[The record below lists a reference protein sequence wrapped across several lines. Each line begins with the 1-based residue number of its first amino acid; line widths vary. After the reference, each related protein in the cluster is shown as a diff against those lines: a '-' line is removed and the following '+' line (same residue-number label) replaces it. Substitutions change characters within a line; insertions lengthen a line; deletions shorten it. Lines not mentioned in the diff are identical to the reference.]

1 MGLPL
6 SCGYEKCSTDIL
18 VCDSDHL
25 STSSEK
31 PGIAPVFYCFRGLP
45 IAFGFNTRQAV
56 TELKIKGNTIPY
68 IVTLDEIGTIYHM
81 PFVRVS
87 YSVTAC
93 RAFHYPKQLPTFFL
107 FFHYF
112 LLNFIGLIGHISPII
127 HLFRLPLFFPVDYLK
142 PFLWIEY
149 SWF

>member
-56 TELKIKGNTIPY
+56 TELKIKDTGIP
-68 IVTLDEIGTIYHM
+68 HM
-81 PFVRVS
+81 VS
-87 YSVTAC
+87 GKEMWTTYCMPLMPNFYFVTA
-93 RAFHYPKQLPTFFL
+93 
-107 FFHYF
+107 
-112 LLNFIGLIGHISPII
+112 
-127 HLFRLPLFFPVDYLK
+127 
-142 PFLWIEY
+142 
-149 SWF
+149 